1 MNDSMV
7 PCEAASKQ
15 PSAGTI
21 VSPGKTSIRNRPP
34 LISSTTFASRWA
46 PPWSTSSAGVQVVD
60 IRHWIFGCA
69 MTQGASTMAAA
80 AAAAITPPAFAMNL
94 RRSLIMLTPSLG
106 LRGTMRFFRVGIRDA
121 DRNAGGRTPRWEEA
135 ERRKPTQ
142 ARAGFVASLAV
153 TGPLTPRRYLGTSA
167 GTAGWLTSILRRS
180 GTYRSSRASIGGTA
194 THVNRA
200 ILDALRAPRTCVCCP
215 LRPRRLAAAAYVR
228 AREGGAVRTV
238 SSLPGRLAQG
248 RAAMIFRYS
257 SSVKAREVSVLT
269 FPFDALASVTRATAS
284 SFGNS
289 ETAIAS
295 YRPVTR

>member
-1 MNDSMV
+1 
-7 PCEAASKQ
+7 
-15 PSAGTI
+15 
-21 VSPGKTSIRNRPP
+21 
-34 LISSTTFASRWA
+34 
-46 PPWSTSSAGVQVVD
+46 
-60 IRHWIFGCA
+60 
-69 MTQGASTMAAA
+69 
-80 AAAAITPPAFAMNL
+80 
-94 RRSLIMLTPSLG
+94 MLPPSLG

-200 ILDALRAPRTCVCCP
+200 ILDALRTCVSCP
-215 LRPRRLAAAAYVR
+215 LRPRPSGGGSLS

-238 SSLPGRLAQG
+238 SSLPGRPVQG

-257 SSVKAREVSVLT
+257 
-269 FPFDALASVTRATAS
+269 
-284 SFGNS
+284 
-289 ETAIAS
+289 
-295 YRPVTR
+295 